1 MPMRSPVPDVRP
13 SSVLS
18 RTALSGGAAALLS
31 LVALMTQ
38 SRRDTGTPWT
48 GINAVSHWL
57 YGDPALRR
65 HSLSGRYTAPGVVIH
80 TLSSLLWAGLHRLV
94 LRAVRRPG
102 VPSIAATAA
111 AVTAVAALTDLRLV
125 PERLTP
131 GFERRLAPRSV
142 ALVYVAFALGLAA
155 AAGWGRSGRR
165 GNATSARRG

>member
-1 MPMRSPVPDVRP
+1 MRARDLVLRP
-13 SSVLS
+13 SSTLGG
-18 RTALSGGAAALLS
+18 TAVSGGAAALLS
-31 LVALMTQ
+31 LVALMAR

-65 HSLSGRYTAPGVVIH
+65 HGLSGRYTAPGFAIH
-80 TLSSLLWAGLHRLV
+80 TLSSMLWAGLHRLV
-94 LRAVRRPG
+94 LRAAKRPSL
-102 VPSIAATAA
+102 PTIATTAA

-155 AAGWGRSGRR
+155 AAGWSRDAKRRAGSG
-165 GNATSARRG
+165 